1 MLSLRLC
8 VALVAF
14 AGSGVF
20 AAGFPRS
27 DGQITFATR
36 DGGGA
41 ASQLWRLRTG
51 AAGAR
56 PELLNPYLDAL
67 GPFPGSHSGPVTVS
81 ADGAWYIFGSTR
93 FDPTHA
99 GYTALAL
106 CRSDFSTAESIQ
118 YTDTNGV
125 LTVIHH
131 EGMPVVASGGSNIV
145 FGGRGPHTLD
155 IYRMRRL
162 PVGWSMPQLLTAD
175 SPNNYNYWPS
185 LSPDGT
191 RVVFN
196 SGNDPYVSTNL
207 AEVRLDGS
215 GFRVLITKDGGPPG
229 MEIGPSVHSPSYAPD
244 GSLVF
249 EAEWGGGERVWRLPA
264 GGRPPVTVRPDLNND
279 NSPVVLPDGRI
290 VSLLEGG
297 FHQVKVM
304 DLDGQNARVLTPQ
317 EAPGFSD
324 VADIGMG
331 GGALWVPSL
340 DLQGDGGAL
349 EVVWPVRFANF
360 TLQGVV
366 SLPGGGAWSSL
377 VTGTNAFRLAGTN
390 GFRFFRLVR

>member
-1 MLSLRLC
+1 M
-8 VALVAF
+8 
-14 AGSGVF
+14 
-20 AAGFPRS
+20 
-27 DGQITFATR
+27 
-36 DGGGA
+36 
-41 ASQLWRLRTG
+41 WRLRTG
-51 AAGAR
+51 AAGAK
-56 PELLNPYLDAL
+56 PELLNPSFDAL
-67 GPFPGSHSGPVTVS
+67 APYPGFHSGPITVS
-81 ADGAWYIFGSTR
+81 ADGAWYIFASTR
-93 FDPTHA
+93 FDPTQV
-99 GYTALAL
+99 GYLALAL
-106 CRSDFSTAESIQ
+106 CRSDFSAAESVQ

-131 EGMPVVASGGSNIV
+131 EGMPVVSAGGSNIV
-145 FGGRGPHTLD
+145 FGGRGPHLLD
-155 IYRMRRL
+155 LYRMHRL
-162 PVGWSMPQLLTAD
+162 AVGWSVPLLLTAD

-215 GFRVLITKDGGPPG
+215 GFRILITKDGGPPG
-229 MEIGPSVHSPSYAPD
+229 MEVGPSVHSPSYGPD

-249 EAEWGGGERVWRLPA
+249 EAEWGGGETVWRLPA
-264 GGRPPVTVRPDLNND
+264 GGGPPVKVRADFNND

-317 EAPGFSD
+317 DAPGFSD
-324 VADIGMG
+324 VADIGVG
-331 GGALWVPSL
+331 CGALWVPSL
-340 DLQGDGGAL
+340 DLQADAGEL
-349 EVVWPVRFANF
+349 EVVWPVRFGSY

-366 SLPGGGAWSSL
+366 SLPGGRAWSNL
-377 VTGTNAFRLAGTN
+377 ATGTNSFRLPGTSP
-390 GFRFFRLVR
+390 FRFFRLVR